1 MDKRRLLVIILLLQF
16 LSLVDNFRG
25 KMNHNKKDEI
35 HDVYILQYTAIL

>member
-25 KMNHNKKDEI
+25 KMNHNKRDEI
-35 HDVYILQYTAIL
+35 HVYILQYSSIF